1 MKVQVTAAAVAA
13 MCLPGGAAAQELDY
27 RLPQTTMV
35 AAWQAR
41 ITHCPDRDD
50 SEVRYT
56 ADVAVAGA
64 ASAGELVRLNPSSPF
79 LGSRKVT
86 LTFNENGTLKT
97 INAEGQGEGGTI
109 LASLVKTAAGFA
121 ALGVPVP
128 ALVPMAIPNAPP
140 PPPPHVVCKPEIA
153 KSVKRWS
160 EVGDTIDAIEA
171 DVAAGKPL
179 GAARASMLAELKKE
193 QADLEEDL
201 TLTTGVKLRRTRAQA
216 LALPGT
222 GGGYLENQALD
233 PIDLA
238 EWLDADA
245 GYSLPT
251 PKVGRYGFCARF
263 SATQAG
269 FDASA
274 PVGTPSLAAWR
285 AKHVDGGALRRERL
299 DRFVYLSPVPVT
311 IELFARAKA
320 GGDCAKD
327 DVRGKKLAGKPV
339 MVAQLSDYF
348 ILPIGSGAFESK
360 ATSAEF
366 ADDGR
371 IVSIGT
377 NNTGGGTQFA
387 EALAGA
393 LAGAETVQGAGTAAI
408 QRRIDR
414 IKAENELRDLL
425 DKSEEK

>member
-1 MKVQVTAAAVAA
+1 MRIQAIAAAVAA
-13 MCLPGGAAAQELDY
+13 TCVSTSASAQELSY

-41 ITHCPDRDD
+41 ITHCPERDD

-64 ASAGELVRLNPSSPF
+64 ASAGELVRLNPTSPF

-97 INAEGQGEGGTI
+97 INAEGQGQGGTI
-109 LASLVKTAAGFA
+109 LASVIKTAAGFA

-128 ALVPMAIPNAPP
+128 AFVPMGVANPPP
-140 PPPPHVVCKPEIA
+140 PPPPHVVCKVEIEKA
-153 KSVKRWS
+153 VKRWANVS
-160 EVGDTIDAIEA
+160 DTIDGIEA
-171 DVAAGKPL
+171 DVSAGKPL
-179 GAARASMLAELKKE
+179 GAARTTLLSDLKKE

-216 LALPGT
+216 LALPGPGT
-222 GGGYLENQALD
+222 AYVENQGLD

-238 EWLDADA
+238 EWLNADS

-251 PKVGRYGFCARF
+251 LKIGQNGFCARF
-263 SATQAG
+263 STTQAN
-269 FDASA
+269 FDASS
-274 PVGTPSLAAWR
+274 PVDTASLTAWR
-285 AKHVDGGALRRERL
+285 AEHVEGGVLKRGRL
-299 DRFVYLSPVPVT
+299 DRFVYLSPVPVSIDFFVRT
-311 IELFARAKA
+311 KS
-320 GGDCAKD
+320 GGDCSKD
-327 DVRGKKLAGKPV
+327 DVRGKKLAGKSV

-348 ILPIGSGAFESK
+348 ILPIGSGVFESK
-360 ATSAEF
+360 ATAAEF
-366 ADDGR
+366 TDDGR

-387 EALAGA
+387 EALAGG

-408 QRRIDR
+408 QRRVDR

-425 DKSEEK
+425 DKSDEK